1 MHNENRLLVK
11 KGLEKINLKPNKGL
25 SVLKSKL
32 ELENKI
38 GKKPVIGCCGLSYK
52 PNIDDL
58 RESPAKYIVENLIN
72 QNQNVVVCE
81 PNISYFEGINLIS
94 IDQLI
99 EISDI
104 IVFLVGHKEFHG
116 LDFGNSMTID
126 LCGIL
131 EKN

>member
-1 MHNENRLLVK
+1 MNGKFERTLKNVTRFNE
-11 KGLEKINLKPNKGL
+11 I
-25 SVLKSKL
+25 
-32 ELENKI
+32 
-38 GKKPVIGCCGLSYK
+38 
-52 PNIDDL
+52 
-58 RESPAKYIVENLIN
+58 RESDYPDSRLVTRISGVKVN

-104 IVFLVGHKEFHG
+104 IVFLVGHKEFNG